1 MAKVFPNAA
10 IDAARVA
17 GLHPGMD
24 QAMRKVESA
33 VRAEAAK
40 HTRTGA
46 FERSIQ
52 SGRVPGPKGVTDRA
66 VWTNTPEA
74 WSIEFGHV
82 NNRSGKHVVGNFV
95 FTNAARRFS

>member
-1 MAKVFPNAA
+1 MAKVYPNAA

-17 GLHPGMD
+17 GHHPGMD
-24 QAMRKVESA
+24 RALRKVESA

-40 HTRTGA
+40 HRRTGH
-46 FERSIQ
+46 FESTIE
-52 SGRVPGPKGVTDRA
+52 SGRVHGPKGVVDRA

-82 NNRSGKHVVGNFV
+82 NNRSGEHVTGNFV
-95 FTNAARRFS
+95 FTNAARRF

>member
-1 MAKVFPNAA
+1 MAKVYPNAA
-10 IDAARVA
+10 LDAARVA

-24 QAMRKVESA
+24 RAMRKLESA
-33 VRAEAAK
+33 VHAEAAK

-82 NNRSGKHVVGNFV
+82 NNRSGDHVTGNFV